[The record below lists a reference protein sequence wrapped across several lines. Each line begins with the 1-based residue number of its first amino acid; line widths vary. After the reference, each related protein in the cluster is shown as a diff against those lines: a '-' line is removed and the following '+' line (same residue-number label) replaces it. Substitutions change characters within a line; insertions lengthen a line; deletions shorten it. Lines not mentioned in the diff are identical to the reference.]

1 MHGLIFET
9 SIWLLAGSTRFLSKP
24 WPWVGAQIHR
34 PARKREEWGMCFPS
48 LSQCPGP
55 LPLATP
61 SMTKTPDSQVQRT
74 QTPTKSFRNGGSQIL
89 SSSPLD
95 YHIPYKA
102 PHRSVSE
109 GKKSRWVG
117 QALSSVTQSQFSDS
131 HNPNWLTP
139 RRQWLRAQI
148 NEDPEPPARRAS
160 GPSPWTRH
168 LPDAGPRAS
177 PGSAEAQIQAQI
189 LRRGCDILPGQ
200 GWHIYSK
207 RPVGGNFRPPCHPQ
221 KIFSNEDNW
230 HF

>member
-1 MHGLIFET
+1 MSRGPDPQT
-9 SIWLLAGSTRFLSKP
+9 STQKGRMGNVLPITIP
-24 WPWVGAQIHR
+24 VPR
-34 PARKREEWGMCFPS
+34 PAS
-48 LSQCPGP
+48 LSHTVNDQDSRFTGSKNTDSHKELPQWRLSDSLKLTTRLPHP
-55 LPLATP
+55 LQ
-61 SMTKTPDSQVQRT
+61 S
-74 QTPTKSFRNGGSQIL
+74 
-89 SSSPLD
+89 
-95 YHIPYKA
+95 A
-102 PHRSVSE
+102 PPFPSE

-131 HNPNWLTP
+131 HCFHCDSPQAANGWEPKLMKTQSH
-139 RRQWLRAQI
+139 RR
-148 NEDPEPPARRAS
+148 RRAS

-207 RPVGGNFRPPCHPQ
+207 RPVGGNFRPPWHAQ
-221 KIFSNEDNW
+221 KFFSNEVYW